1 MKSQQ
6 SQGAKFP
13 QSAAALIVRCC
24 LNIVFQDYAL
34 FPNLDVQHNVLYVLK
49 NRPNNDFVRKFILN
63 QLEIKRNN
71 IYALFA
77 ARQRSERWCNAA

>member
-1 MKSQQ
+1 VKSQQ

-34 FPNLDVQHNVLYVLK
+34 FPNLDVLLNIEQL
-49 NRPNNDFVRKFILN
+49 PAWIQAND
-63 QLEIKRNN
+63 
-71 IYALFA
+71 
-77 ARQRSERWCNAA
+77 